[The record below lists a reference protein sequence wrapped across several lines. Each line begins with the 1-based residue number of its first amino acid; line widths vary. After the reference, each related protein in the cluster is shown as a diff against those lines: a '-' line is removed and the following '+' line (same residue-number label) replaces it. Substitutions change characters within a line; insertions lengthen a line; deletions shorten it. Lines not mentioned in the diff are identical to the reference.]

1 MAEIA
6 LQDIV
11 DYIDFVKNAKKLAN
25 MYKEAFEA
33 YITDKSIPLD
43 LRWSLWLDAP
53 TELKNNNPYLVEF
66 ECLPRGLVGWDGDM
80 WDAQKFERIETKELV
95 SAAEQYENVNVDALK
110 EEILQYNLE
119 SYHFDW

>member
-1 MAEIA
+1 MTQIA

-43 LRWSLWLDAP
+43 LRWSLWFDAP
-53 TELKNNNPYLVEF
+53 SELKNQNSWITHFHSVSDEEFLMEYWERREVIKMAELVEQF
-66 ECLPRGLVGWDGDM
+66 VEGEKD
-80 WDAQKFERIETKELV
+80 KELI
-95 SAAEQYENVNVDALK
+95 EALM
-110 EEILQYNLE
+110 EEILEKNLE
-119 SYHFDW
+119 SFRFDW

>member
-53 TELKNNNPYLVEF
+53 SELKNRDSCIPDFQSLEEEFLYDGMFNRYETVETVRILEMF
-66 ECLPRGLVGWDGDM
+66 TESAGDLE
-80 WDAQKFERIETKELV
+80 AF
-95 SAAEQYENVNVDALK
+95 K
-110 EEILQYNLE
+110 EEILEQNLE
-119 SYHFDW
+119 SFEYDW

>member
-53 TELKNNNPYLVEF
+53 SELKNNQSDIHHWKSVDEDLQFGGWFSRYQTLSTVDMLEMVEGEDDREAF
-66 ECLPRGLVGWDGDM
+66 
-80 WDAQKFERIETKELV
+80 
-95 SAAEQYENVNVDALK
+95 K
-110 EEILQYNLE
+110 EEILENNLE
-119 SYHFDW
+119 SYCFDW